1 MLGQDFSKLYK
12 LHNIK
17 KQKKKKYQYTVK
29 ILAENISLHLVKL
42 CLEVILLLHYF
53 KE

>member
-17 KQKKKKYQYTVK
+17 KQKKKKPVHSEDLGREHIFTFGEAMPRSHFAFV
-29 ILAENISLHLVKL
+29 L
-42 CLEVILLLHYF
+42 F
-53 KE
+53 